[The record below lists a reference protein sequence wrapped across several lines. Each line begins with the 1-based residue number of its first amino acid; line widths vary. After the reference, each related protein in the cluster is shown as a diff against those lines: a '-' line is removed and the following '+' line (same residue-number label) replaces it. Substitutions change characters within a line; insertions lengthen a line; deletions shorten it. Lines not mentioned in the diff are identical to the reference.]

1 MLEHKSMISIALN
14 SERPHTII
22 LNGFDRSGSSA
33 ISKSLSQHPDIEL
46 FMQPFNSGPVRRK
59 MYQIWDDTVAA
70 EEDIKFFEGLETG
83 ILHRE
88 YIHSHWFEQHSTS
101 KEFIPGR
108 LHVVKTT
115 LNHLLIPWCQT
126 RFPNIHQWA
135 IWRDPWQIL
144 SSLIR
149 NDFIGDWYADGFE
162 QITVT
167 VKNNEGLSL
176 FAEFLPR
183 ISHPHSQ
190 AAFLIAV
197 RSFVLFTN
205 VNSNRVIF
213 YNEFKKN
220 PSGACALFFEMYGLM
235 PISIDSKDDLN
246 IIGTYD
252 QVRSDSRELID
263 ASAEEVISS
272 IFAMLTKSLELLFP
286 TKKLIE
292 NR

>member
-1 MLEHKSMISIALN
+1 MEREEWSMISIALN

-46 FMQPFNSGPVRRK
+46 FMQPFNSGPVRKK
-59 MYQIWDDTVAA
+59 MYQIWDDTVAGD
-70 EEDIKFFEGLETG
+70 EDIKFFEGLETG

-101 KEFIPGR
+101 TEFIPGR

-115 LNHLLIPWCQT
+115 LNHLLTPWCQT

-135 IWRDPWQIL
+135 IWRDPWEIL

-162 QITVT
+162 QLAVT

-176 FAEFLPR
+176 FEEFIPR

-197 RSFVLFTN
+197 RSFVLFKN
-205 VNSNRVIF
+205 VTSDRVIF
-213 YNEFKKN
+213 YIEFAKN
-220 PSGACALFFEMYGLM
+220 PTTACAPFFKVYGLT
-235 PISIDSKDDLN
+235 PIEIDSKDDLN
-246 IIGTYD
+246 IVGTYD
-252 QVRSDSRELID
+252 QVQSDSREQID
-263 ASAEEVISS
+263 GSTEEVISS
-272 IFAMLTKSLELLFP
+272 IFAVLADSLRTTFP
-286 TKKLIE
+286 NKRLIH
-292 NR
+292 